1 MTMLMMLTIHTKNT
15 QLQRVKD
22 DGDGNDDADDDNADV
37 DDTYNEHTA
46 ATS

>member
-1 MTMLMMLTIHTKNT
+1 MNT

-22 DGDGNDDADDDNADV
+22 DGDGNDDADDDNADDV

-46 ATS
+46 AAS

>member
-1 MTMLMMLTIHTKNT
+1 MNT

-22 DGDGNDDADDDNADV
+22 DGDGNDDADDDNADDV

>member
-1 MTMLMMLTIHTKNT
+1 MNT

-22 DGDGNDDADDDNADV
+22 EGDGNDDADDDNADDV
-37 DDTYNEHTA
+37 DDTYKEHTA